1 MLLGELWLGKTFNT
15 QEKEEKDLLIVLKKY
30 KCEMLFILENTND
43 VLRISTFWVGPKI
56 KMPVLY

>member
-43 VLRISTFWVGPKI
+43 VLRISTF
-56 KMPVLY
+56 